1 LTTNKSWQQ
10 QIGNQRDW
18 VWRGWQ
24 TRYTYIRSDCN
35 RELHPPLIFLHGFGA
50 CIEHWR
56 KNLPILSRD
65 RTVYA
70 LDLLGFGASRK
81 SNTEYSVYLW
91 VEQVYDFWRTFI
103 NEPVVLVGNSLGSL
117 VCMTAAAIHPDMVK
131 GIAMEN
137 LPDVFLTQENV
148 PKRAIAIEKARALE
162 NALASPLLLKTI
174 FRIVRQPKVIRRAL
188 GLAYENKTLIDDELI
203 EIIAAPAED
212 EGSAQVFTALFKA
225 VRKPHYAPSAK
236 SILPNLSIPILL
248 IWGNRD
254 RVVSPT
260 LAPIFAKMSDRIQ
273 LVELENVG
281 HCPHDELP
289 EVFNR
294 VVLDW
299 LQIHFSIVD

>member
-1 LTTNKSWQQ
+1 LQTILTTNESWQQ

-24 TRYTYIRSDCN
+24 TRYTYIRSD
-35 RELHPPLIFLHGFGA
+35 RENLQNPPLIFLHGFGA

-81 SNTEYSVYLW
+81 SDTEYSVYLW
-91 VEQVYDFWRTFI
+91 VEQVYDFWRIFI
-103 NEPVVLVGNSLGSL
+103 NEPIVLVGNSLGSL
-117 VCMTAAAIHPDMVK
+117 VCMAAAAIHPDMVK
-131 GIAMEN
+131 GIAIEN
-137 LPDVFLTQENV
+137 LPDVSLTQENV
-148 PKRAIAIEKARALE
+148 PKLARSIE
-162 NALASPLLLKTI
+162 NAFASPFLLKTI
-174 FRIVRQPKVIRRAL
+174 FRIIRQPKIIRRAL
-188 GLAYENKTLIDDELI
+188 GLAYENKQLIDDELA
-203 EIIAAPAED
+203 EIIAAPADD
-212 EGSAQVFTALFKA
+212 EGAARVFTALFKA

-236 SILPNLSIPILL
+236 TILPNLSIPILL
-248 IWGNRD
+248 IWGTRD

-260 LAPIFAKMSDRIQ
+260 LAPIFAKMNDRIQ

-289 EVFNR
+289 EVFNK

-299 LQIHFSIVD
+299 LQTHFSLAL

>member
-10 QIGNQRDW
+10 RIGNQRDW

-24 TRYTYIRSDCN
+24 TRYTYIRSDRDQGVN
-35 RELHPPLIFLHGFGA
+35 PPLIFLHGFGA

-56 KNLPILSRD
+56 NNLPILSQD

-81 SNTEYSVYLW
+81 SDTEYSVYLW

-103 NEPVVLVGNSLGSL
+103 GEPVVLVGNSLGSL
-117 VCMTAAAIHPDMVK
+117 VCMTSAAIHPDMVK
-131 GIAMEN
+131 GIVMEN
-137 LPDVFLTQENV
+137 LPDVSLTQENV
-148 PKRAIAIEKARALE
+148 PKLARAIE
-162 NALASPLLLKTI
+162 NAFASPLLLKTI
-174 FRIVRQPKVIRRAL
+174 FRIIKQPQVIRRAL
-188 GLAYENKTLIDDELI
+188 GLAYENKQLINDELTK
-203 EIIAAPAED
+203 IIAAPAD
-212 EGSAQVFTALFKA
+212 DQGSAKVFTALFKA
-225 VRKPHYAPSAK
+225 VRKPNYAPSAK
-236 SILPNLSIPILL
+236 TILPNLPIPILL
-248 IWGNRD
+248 IWGSCD

-260 LAPIFAKMSDRIQ
+260 LAPIFALMNHRIQ

-294 VVLDW
+294 LVLDW
-299 LQIHFSIVD
+299 LQTHYSF